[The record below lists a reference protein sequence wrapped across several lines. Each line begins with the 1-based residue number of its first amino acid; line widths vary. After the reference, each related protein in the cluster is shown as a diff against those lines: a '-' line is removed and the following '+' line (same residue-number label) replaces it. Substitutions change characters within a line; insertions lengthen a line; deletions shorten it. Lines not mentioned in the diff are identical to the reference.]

1 MLNHQINIVFSIKD
15 LIIFALVIL
24 GVVLGTYLIVV
35 LKEMYKTLKNINTLY
50 LNNVDDINLS
60 IKSVSTI
67 LDKAAVLTE
76 SVSDETVSMISTLG
90 GYIDIIKKVISMFSK
105 KC

>member
-24 GVVLGTYLIVV
+24 GVVLGAYLIVV
-35 LKEMYKTLKNINTLY
+35 LKEMYKTLKNINALY

-76 SVSDETVSMISTLG
+76 SISDETVSMISTFN
-90 GYIDIIKKVISMFSK
+90 GYIDIIKKVISMFSR